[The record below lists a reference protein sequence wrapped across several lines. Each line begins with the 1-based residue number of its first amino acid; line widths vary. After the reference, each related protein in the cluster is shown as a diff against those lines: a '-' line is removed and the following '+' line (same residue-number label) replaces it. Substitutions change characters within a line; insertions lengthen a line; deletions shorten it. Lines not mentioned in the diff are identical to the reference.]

1 LVKISH
7 AHIEKWHLPK
17 EMDTLL
23 SPQIRA
29 DPDSPSNS
37 VAYLPSEGEY
47 CVKALIHNAQILCER
62 PERLDE
68 ILKMLEKATKRAQ
81 KALEENRHSASNQ
94 IDAYD
99 KVLRCKESSEAQR
112 VRAMLGRTLEY
123 DRLETL
129 SSQLSLLYIL
139 QMFTFK
145 VKILQISVENIKE
158 QLAKSGFLEK
168 TKDIEDIKKNFDTLT
183 ILLEAQ
189 YEAMKQIGE
198 NRKDLSYV
206 S

>member
-1 LVKISH
+1 
-7 AHIEKWHLPK
+7 
-17 EMDTLL
+17 M
-23 SPQIRA
+23 
-29 DPDSPSNS
+29 
-37 VAYLPSEGEY
+37 
-47 CVKALIHNAQILCER
+47 
-62 PERLDE
+62 DE
-68 ILKMLEKATKRAQ
+68 ILKLLEKATKRAQ
-81 KALEENRHSASNQ
+81 KALDENKHTACNQ
-94 IDAYD
+94 IDAYE
-99 KVLRCKESSEAQR
+99 KVLKSKESSEAQR

-139 QMFTFK
+139 QMFAFK
-145 VKILQISVENIKE
+145 VKILQISVENIRE

-189 YEAMKQIGE
+189 YEAIKQIGE

>member
-1 LVKISH
+1 
-7 AHIEKWHLPK
+7 
-17 EMDTLL
+17 M
-23 SPQIRA
+23 
-29 DPDSPSNS
+29 
-37 VAYLPSEGEY
+37 
-47 CVKALIHNAQILCER
+47 
-62 PERLDE
+62 DE
-68 ILKMLEKATKRAQ
+68 ILKLLEKVTKRTQEAVD
-81 KALEENRHSASNQ
+81 ESRCSASKYIVEYEN
-94 IDAYD
+94 
-99 KVLRCKESSEAQR
+99 VLRSKESSETQR
-112 VRAMLGRTLEY
+112 AKAMLGRMIEY

-145 VKILQISVENIKE
+145 VKILQISVDDVKA

-168 TKDIEDIKKNFDTLT
+168 TKEIEDIKKNIETLT

-198 NRKDLSYV
+198 KRGSLSYV

>member
-1 LVKISH
+1 V
-7 AHIEKWHLPK
+7 
-17 EMDTLL
+17 
-23 SPQIRA
+23 
-29 DPDSPSNS
+29 
-37 VAYLPSEGEY
+37 
-47 CVKALIHNAQILCER
+47 CEE
-62 PERLDE
+62 PGRLDE
-68 ILKMLEKATKRAQ
+68 ILKLLEKATKRAQ
-81 KALEENRHSASNQ
+81 KALEENKHSASNQ
-94 IDAYD
+94 IDAYET
-99 KVLRCKESSEAQR
+99 VLRSKESSEAQK

-139 QMFTFK
+139 QMFAFK

-198 NRKDLSYV
+198 NRKDLCYV